1 MEEDLYGELTPEEVD
16 DYLAYIGLT
25 RAEVPMTVEGL
36 DLLVQHHAR
45 KVPFENVDL
54 ADGRCAT
61 PSLGVHNMF
70 ERIVHQHKGG
80 YCFMVN
86 GAFNYL
92 LKGLG
97 FEVYSVMAKI
107 VFALPVRGFYS
118 HRGNIVT
125 IDGQK
130 YYVDVGMGGRA
141 PDAAIPVPSDQEHAR
156 DSFYIEAQEDGYLL
170 MFAEDGKPRAW
181 FRDLPAINEDFLP
194 QHYYLSA
201 RKESTF
207 TQPLRIN
214 LRTDGGNV
222 TVQGD
227 VFTVNRSGES
237 TERTLTREEIPGVLE
252 QYFGILRASLPAEML

>member
-16 DYLAYIGLT
+16 EYLAYIGLT

-36 DLLVQHHAR
+36 DILVQHHAR
-45 KVPFENVDL
+45 RVPFENIDL
-54 ADGRCAT
+54 ADGRCTT

-70 ERIVHQHKGG
+70 ERVVHQHKGG

-86 GAFNYL
+86 GAFSYL
-92 LKGLG
+92 LKGMG

-107 VFALPVRGFYS
+107 CMQLPVRNYYN

-141 PDAAIPVPSDQEHAR
+141 PDAAIPVFSDRETAR
-156 DSFYIEAQEDGYLL
+156 DSFYVKQYEDGCLL
-170 MFAEDGKPRAW
+170 MFAETDTPRAW
-181 FRDLPAINEDFLP
+181 FRDLPAINEDFIP
-194 QHYYLSA
+194 QHYYLSH

-207 TQPLRIN
+207 TQPLRVNI
-214 LRTDGGNV
+214 RMDGGNM
-222 TVQGD
+222 TIQGN
-227 VFTVNRSGES
+227 VFTINHNGES
-237 TERTLTREEIPGVLE
+237 TERTLSREEIPAVLE
-252 QYFGILRASLPAEML
+252 QYFGVPRTSLPEEML

>member
-1 MEEDLYGELTPEEVD
+1 MEEDLYGELTAAEADE
-16 DYLAYIGLT
+16 YLSYIGLT
-25 RAEVPMTVEGL
+25 RADVPLTREGL
-36 DLLVQHHAR
+36 DTLVQHHAR

-54 ADGRCAT
+54 AEGRCAN

-80 YCFMVN
+80 YCFMIN

-92 LKGLG
+92 LKALG

-107 VFALPVRGFYS
+107 VFQLPVRGFYS

-125 IDGQK
+125 IDGEK

-141 PDAAIPVPSDQEHAR
+141 PDAAVPVPSDKEHAR
-156 DSFYIEAQEDGYLL
+156 DSFYIQHLEDGYLL
-170 MFAEDGKPRAW
+170 TFAEDDTPRAW

-201 RKESTF
+201 RTESTF
-207 TQPLRIN
+207 AKGLRVN
-214 LRTDGGNV
+214 LRTDEGNV
-222 TVQGD
+222 TIEGD
-227 VFTVNRSGES
+227 TFIRKVNGETVEQ
-237 TERTLTREEIPGVLE
+237 TITKEEIPGVLE
-252 QYFGILRASLPAEML
+252 EYFGIPRSSLPAEML